1 MSDSPQASESS
12 PVHSLGQ
19 CSDSDSIVVKAI
31 EGMQR
36 TMETLLTK
44 FLLEFKATKDKV
56 EEDLE
61 SQEEVIEEV
70 KDSITGAWTEIESM
84 KSENGELK
92 SRCQMYEGRITR
104 LEKELS
110 DIYDLKKACWT

>member
-1 MSDSPQASESS
+1 MTRALHRQVSQAQYTAW
-12 PVHSLGQ
+12 G
-19 CSDSDSIVVKAI
+19 SDSDSGVVKAI

-36 TMETLLTK
+36 TMETHLTK

-56 EEDLE
+56 EEDME

-70 KDSITGAWTEIESM
+70 KDSITGAWTEIESL

-92 SRCQMYEGRITR
+92 M
-104 LEKELS
+104 S
-110 DIYDLKKACWT
+110 DV